1 MHLNTCPA
9 ENNLIILTQPK
20 NYKVKACSNE
30 ANLLVQHH
38 STLLDATCWS
48 RLNTMLDDGTMLA
61 SFTSFAI
68 MWKDCGT
75 SSIPLF
81 LLLQSGLGGGE
92 GGGGLP

>member
-1 MHLNTCPA
+1 
-9 ENNLIILTQPK
+9 
-20 NYKVKACSNE
+20 
-30 ANLLVQHH
+30 
-38 STLLDATCWS
+38 
-48 RLNTMLDDGTMLA
+48 MLDDGTMLA

-92 GGGGLP
+92 GGGGYLELSSQISSIKKSFCRL